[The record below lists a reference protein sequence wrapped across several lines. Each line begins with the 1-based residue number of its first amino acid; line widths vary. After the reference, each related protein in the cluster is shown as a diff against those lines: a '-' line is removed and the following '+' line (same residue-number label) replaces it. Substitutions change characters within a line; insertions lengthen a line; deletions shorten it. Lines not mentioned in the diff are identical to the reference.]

1 MTSDVFLCIFDLPT
15 YPNQRVYYISL
26 FSKIRRSLTYLPTQ
40 KSDVIFECSLIKKM
54 STVKVVQL
62 RILIN
67 ENQSQKH
74 PNDLCH
80 KKLSFQV
87 EFAHFENMVLIST
100 YFYSKNTTIL
110 SCTLIYQIIV
120 QQILL
125 FFGLHKPTQP
135 YQDLCLY

>member
-1 MTSDVFLCIFDLPT
+1 MNKHNAESTKIGHTFRKLFLKIGKLEWEHSHMTSDVFLCIFDLPT

-67 ENQSQKH
+67 ENQS
-74 PNDLCH
+74 
-80 KKLSFQV
+80 
-87 EFAHFENMVLIST
+87 
-100 YFYSKNTTIL
+100 
-110 SCTLIYQIIV
+110 
-120 QQILL
+120 
-125 FFGLHKPTQP
+125 
-135 YQDLCLY
+135 